1 MAKRTQRRNPASTTN
16 GARTRTSQPDLRE
29 RILADFATLKVPL
42 SAAQLD
48 AVLARAERERMSH
61 LEVVHRLIAEQ
72 AQQRRERAIARR
84 IKEACFRDAYTLA
97 DFDWEFNAKA
107 INRVQIEEL
116 ATGAFIGRQDN
127 LVMVGQ
133 SGVGKSRIVESV
145 GRAACVVGYRVRYT
159 TSADLLTD
167 LTARLADHT
176 LPKHLRYY
184 ARFDWLIIDEFAFD
198 KIERNETSQAANLL
212 YKIIDGRRQRSTT
225 VVTNIDFDAWG
236 TYLDDPPL
244 AMAFLD
250 RVVDGAI
257 IIKINGRSYR
267 AHRRHEEDDR
277 NQVTPTCPA
286 TIIPSTWIARIHR
299 QAPVPSSLSHRDIGL
314 LFDRDQQWWP
324 VCTSCVITKQKP
336 PRFGR
341 SCTPSSPRWVRRS

>member
-48 AVLARAERERMSH
+48 ALLARAERERMSH

-176 LPKHLRYY
+176 LPKRLRYY
-184 ARFDWLIIDEFAFD
+184 GASIGSSLM
-198 KIERNETSQAANLL
+198 NSPST
-212 YKIIDGRRQRSTT
+212 RSNATK
-225 VVTNIDFDAWG
+225 
-236 TYLDDPPL
+236 PRKP
-244 AMAFLD
+244 
-250 RVVDGAI
+250 
-257 IIKINGRSYR
+257 
-267 AHRRHEEDDR
+267 
-277 NQVTPTCPA
+277 PTCC
-286 TIIPSTWIARIHR
+286 TRSSTDDASARR
-299 QAPVPSSLSHRDIGL
+299 
-314 LFDRDQQWWP
+314 
-324 VCTSCVITKQKP
+324 
-336 PRFGR
+336 
-341 SCTPSSPRWVRRS
+341 RW